1 MLLADIVVVHFGL
14 AIVTDVAKHL
24 PKDYYYGKFFGNGN
38 CKKNEKFS
46 LKMY

>member
-14 AIVTDVAKHL
+14 VIVTDVAKHF
-24 PKDYYYGKFFGNGN
+24 PKDYDGKFLGNGI